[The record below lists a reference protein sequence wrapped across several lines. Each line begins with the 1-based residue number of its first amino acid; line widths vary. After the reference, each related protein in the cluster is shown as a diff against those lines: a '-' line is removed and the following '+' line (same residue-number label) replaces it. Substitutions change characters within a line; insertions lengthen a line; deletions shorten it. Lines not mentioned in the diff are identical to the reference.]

1 MAGDAPL
8 DRGIDFEADCLA
20 KTSAAACFGH
30 ETLSF
35 WYVVLTFGVLAYFV
49 AKPIGF
55 VTGWND
61 RAAVARTPRIDA

>member
-30 ETLSF
+30 EILSF
-35 WYVVLTFGVLAYFV
+35 RNVVLIFGILA
-49 AKPIGF
+49 
-55 VTGWND
+55 
-61 RAAVARTPRIDA
+61 